1 MLHKL
6 KLDKIISLTQQ
17 YFLPLN
23 IPLEWLHGCCISEYS
38 LMTALLEYLN
48 SSYKVQIAEKRQSVA
63 GLQTS
68 PVSFRVFIVKCTELK
83 LALIIVGCTV
93 NSKVWKYFPEV
104 IGQGSK
110 FIMVKK
116 TWKLLK
122 HERCMPNPHVMSCKS
137 DKYIA

>member
-23 IPLEWLHGCCISEYS
+23 IPLEWLHGCFISEYS

-63 GLQTS
+63 GLQAS

-93 NSKVWKYFPEV
+93 NSKLWKSQWRYDLYVLSWIYRSRLQIYYGYKKNPE
-104 IGQGSK
+104 
-110 FIMVKK
+110 
-116 TWKLLK
+116 
-122 HERCMPNPHVMSCKS
+122 SC
-137 DKYIA
+137 